1 MLRWIGPP
9 MAALSIAAAA
19 NAVSLSVNSDKLT
32 YLVGETVTLT
42 VTGDLGLDA
51 TGYPIRAYSAF
62 GRLDY
67 SGALVDNGTRSQ
79 TALVGEI
86 GTWVKG
92 SLDQGDNGVTA
103 FSYAFNQVAGLTAD
117 TATNLPAAFATVTL
131 IAQEVGFVGVNW
143 HTTLGLGEELL
154 FFGITNAPGTYFS
167 IIPEPAT
174 GALLGLG
181 LVALAVGPRIRARR
195 PLDAR

>member
-1 MLRWIGPP
+1 MLRWIG
-9 MAALSIAAAA
+9 ALVLALSIASPA
-19 NAVSLSVNSDKLT
+19 NAVSLSVSSNKLT

-42 VTGDLGLDA
+42 VIGDASDDGFGFPA
-51 TGYPIRAYSAF
+51 QAYQIF

-79 TALVGEI
+79 IALVGEN

-92 SLDQGDNGVTA
+92 SLIAADNGIA
-103 FSYAFNQVAGLTAD
+103 AYSYAFNQIGGLSGN
-117 TATNLPAAFATVTL
+117 TATNLPGAFATLTL

-143 HTTLGLGEELL
+143 HTAQGLGEELS
-154 FFGITNAPGTYFS
+154 FFGITNAPGTSFS

-174 GALLGLG
+174 AALLALG
-181 LVALAVGPRIRARR
+181 VVALAAARR
-195 PLDAR
+195 SRGSS